1 MFRGTSAITLDNK
14 NRITMPTR
22 YRGEIIADS
31 QGKMV
36 CTIDLQYPCLLLYP
50 LPEWEEIELKLCE
63 LSSMNRAERL
73 AQQKLLGNA
82 SDCELDKN
90 GRLLISGPL
99 RQHAGLD
106 KNIILVGQLRKFE
119 IWNEE
124 AWQTQMNV
132 DISNISPSE
141 IELPERLLDLQL

>member
-132 DISNISPSE
+132 NISNISPSE

>member
-14 NRITMPTR
+14 NRITVPTR
-22 YRGEIIADS
+22 YREELFADC

-36 CTIDLQYPCLLLYP
+36 CTVDLQYPCLLLYP

-82 SDCELDKN
+82 SDCELDSN
-90 GRLLISGPL
+90 GRLLINGPL
-99 RQHAGLD
+99 RQHASLE

-119 IWNEE
+119 IWSEA
-124 AWQTQMNV
+124 AWQAQMQQ
-132 DISNISPSE
+132 DISAIEPSE
-141 IELPERLLDLQL
+141 FELPERLLDLQL